1 VRNPYSSEFGACVAF
16 AAASR
21 ELHGMTADRTEFMG
35 RLGSLQQPAALSRIG
50 LGGRVQAGLDPC
62 VALQVHLDLPPG
74 GTDTLHFLLGQGED
88 RRAAVALVKRFQL
101 PEAAVAAWTATQE
114 QWDEILGA
122 VEVETPDPA
131 MDLLLNRWLLY
142 QSLSCRIWGRSALY
156 QSSGAYGFR
165 DQLQDVLA
173 LVHARPELARAQILR
188 AAQHQFEAGDV
199 LHWWHPPHG
208 RGVRTRISDDLL
220 WLPYITAHYV
230 AATGDRSILAEQV
243 AFLAGEPLR
252 PHEEERYDLYLQ
264 GETTASLLDHC
275 RRALAKG
282 VTFGPHG
289 IPLMGAGDW
298 NDGMNRVGMEGKGES
313 IWLGWFVCATLEAF
327 AALLVDEEGS
337 AAQGEVASYRAQAE
351 DVRLALEQHGW
362 DGAWYRR
369 AYYDDG
375 TPLGSAQNKEC
386 RIDAIAQSW
395 AVLSRAAQQPRARQA
410 MQSVREQ
417 LIKDDDRLMLLFTP
431 PFDLTQRDP
440 GYVKGY
446 VPGIRENGGQYT
458 HAALWTLWAFTVLG
472 DGNEAESLFRLL
484 NPIYRS
490 ASAEQAAT
498 YKVEPYVISA
508 DVYGVPP
515 HTGRG
520 GWTWYTGSAAW
531 MYRVGIE
538 AILGLRRAGNHLSIE
553 PCIPHHWP
561 TYTVRYRH
569 GSSLYVVTVT
579 NAGGA
584 STGWKE
590 VQLDGIRLA
599 SGAIPLVDD
608 GQVHV
613 VGVVM

>member
-1 VRNPYSSEFGACVAF
+1 
-16 AAASR
+16 
-21 ELHGMTADRTEFMG
+21 
-35 RLGSLQQPAALSRIG
+35 
-50 LGGRVQAGLDPC
+50 
-62 VALQVHLDLPPG
+62 
-74 GTDTLHFLLGQGED
+74 
-88 RRAAVALVKRFQL
+88 
-101 PEAAVAAWTATQE
+101 
-114 QWDEILGA
+114 
-122 VEVETPDPA
+122 
-131 MDLLLNRWLLY
+131 
-142 QSLSCRIWGRSALY
+142 
-156 QSSGAYGFR
+156 
-165 DQLQDVLA
+165 
-173 LVHARPELARAQILR
+173 
-188 AAQHQFEAGDV
+188 
-199 LHWWHPPHG
+199 
-208 RGVRTRISDDLL
+208 
-220 WLPYITAHYV
+220 
-230 AATGDRSILAEQV
+230 
-243 AFLAGEPLR
+243 
-252 PHEEERYDLYLQ
+252 
-264 GETTASLLDHC
+264 
-275 RRALAKG
+275 
-282 VTFGPHG
+282 
-289 IPLMGAGDW
+289 
-298 NDGMNRVGMEGKGES
+298 
-313 IWLGWFVCATLEAF
+313 
-327 AALLVDEEGS
+327 
-337 AAQGEVASYRAQAE
+337 
-351 DVRLALEQHGW
+351 
-362 DGAWYRR
+362 
-369 AYYDDG
+369 
-375 TPLGSAQNKEC
+375 
-386 RIDAIAQSW
+386 
-395 AVLSRAAQQPRARQA
+395 
-410 MQSVREQ
+410 
-417 LIKDDDRLMLLFTP
+417 MLLFTP